1 MRDKTRSTP
10 MKEAYAVRAAAAVRT
25 PTPKTSRVFEDICDE
40 IRGRL
45 SRGELKPGDKL
56 PSERDLAENFG
67 SSRAAVRE
75 ALRNLERGGVI
86 EQRKGL
92 KGGTYITRVDPTI
105 VTRSLNDLLS
115 FGGISIQS
123 LTESRSILLNAVIR
137 LACERGTESDFDLLQ
152 ANIELTEEMAGG
164 EQPAERRIQLLEFY
178 RLLGCATHNEVMVIL
193 VAALTD
199 MVFKLLERHNI
210 APRNTTLK
218 TYRQILRALR
228 LRDEEKAAG
237 LMRGHLDRLHA
248 HFSKAVKQRNAVVL
262 TN

>member
-1 MRDKTRSTP
+1 MQNSP
-10 MKEAYAVRAAAAVRT
+10 IEPVSPSPAAVHA
-25 PTPKTSRVFEDICDE
+25 PTAKTRVFEDICDE

-56 PSERDLAENFG
+56 PSERDLAETFG

-115 FGGISIQS
+115 FGGISIES
-123 LTESRSILLNAVIR
+123 LTESRSILLDAVIR
-137 LACERGTESDFDLLQ
+137 LACERGTQADFDLLQ
-152 ANIELTEEMAGG
+152 ANIERTEAMAAND
-164 EQPAERRIQLLEFY
+164 QPAERRIQLLEFY

-199 MVFKLLERHNI
+199 MVFKLLERHNV
-210 APRNTTLK
+210 APRSSTLK

-228 LRDEEKAAG
+228 QREKEKAAE
-237 LMRGHLDRLHA
+237 LMRVHLDRLHA
-248 HFSKAVKQRNAVVL
+248 HFAKAVKRQDAA
-262 TN
+262 TPGH